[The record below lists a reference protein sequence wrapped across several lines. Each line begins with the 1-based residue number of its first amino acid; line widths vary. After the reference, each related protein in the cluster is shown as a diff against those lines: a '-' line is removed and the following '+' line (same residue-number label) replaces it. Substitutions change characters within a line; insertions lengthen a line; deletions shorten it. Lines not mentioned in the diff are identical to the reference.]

1 MKINLLYYIINMK
14 KSKKHIIT
22 SSKSRRM
29 SRKGSKLE
37 RGSKSRRISRKG
49 SKLERGSKSRRMS
62 RKGSK
67 LERGSKS
74 RRMSRKGSKSR
85 RMSRKGSKSRR
96 MSRKGSKL
104 ERGSKSRR
112 MSKELYIKKNILVGG
127 ANTLINEIYKTLESY
142 KKQKFYPFTI
152 PKQWELTSNSVGE
165 HETNIKIKYDP
176 HEKFEKEGW
185 MLTINKKV
193 GVQMLSTK
201 NRDLLQQQIINPEY
215 IARFL
220 SIDNKTCTTN
230 ESVKNQ
236 IINMIKVSIYK
247 TMLKQKKMEGGREK
261 WEKDMKKTEND
272 INGVSTNSVSAT
284 IKSGAYDGG
293 LGRADTYDMTSWDGE
308 WYSAADAR

>member
-67 LERGSKS
+67 LER
-74 RRMSRKGSKSR
+74 GSKSR